1 MGVSVKVRP
10 VAGSACRHA
19 VTLFAESLWLP
30 STGAPGLRAPAGP
43 ADTEEPGLGRR
54 ESDSRKVLPF
64 PSCQPPFFTHATI
77 LARVPFCPPGEF
89 SLCTG
94 LAAST
99 LARSTLSK
107 MQENV
112 VIKSKTQSQTTQFLP
127 FLPGQQ

>member
-19 VTLFAESLWLP
+19 VTLFEESLQLP
-30 STGAPGLRAPAGP
+30 STGAPGLRAPVGP

-64 PSCQPPFFTHATI
+64 PSCLPPFFI
-77 LARVPFCPPGEF
+77 LARVPFSPPGEF

-99 LARSTLSK
+99 LASSTLSK
-107 MQENV
+107 MQANM
-112 VIKSKTQSQTTQFLP
+112 VIKSKTQSQTSQFLP
-127 FLPGQQ
+127 LLPGQQ